1 MKKNL
6 TIVALVAIIVV
17 CIGIV
22 RSNFAEGEDD
32 GYRSGRERALI
43 KKFDKDGDGELSEEE
58 KSAIRELEEQREKAY
73 LKKYDTD
80 GDGKIVVRR
89 RRRHRGCGSSNGWK
103 SMIVMLTVRLVTR
116 RWKCQEI
123 EGSVNER
130 SLS

>member
-80 GDGKIVVRR
+80 GDGKISGEEKAEAQRLRKLEWVEKYDRNADGKVSDEEMEAAR
-89 RRRHRGCGSSNGWK
+89 K
-103 SMIVMLTVRLVTR
+103 SRDR
-116 RWKCQEI
+116 
-123 EGSVNER
+123 
-130 SLS
+130 